1 MNREYNPKLKELRK
15 YFINSK
21 NKKECL
27 NIFSK
32 ILQDGIEFKT
42 NSKNDKSVLKYKEQ
56 EKIMKDLLEP
66 MPIKSK
72 DIRKVIKECK
82 KKIIDGSVNFSSE
95 DFLAFPD
102 SGNSTAAMC
111 GHLLYGML
119 NQNMINSIHCSPTA
133 TFVEIAVINWL
144 RDIIG
149 YKVRKKQRDII
160 DVGGINVP
168 GGTLAN
174 TVALL
179 LARERIMPK
188 TMQKG
193 LIRTNKPLKMFI
205 PEGIGHYT
213 SKAAMGWLGIGT
225 ENIVEVKTTKD
236 FTIDKGDLVD
246 KIKYY
251 RKNSIPFVIVAYA
264 GDSRTMAIDDF
275 VGLSKIAK
283 KYKIWFHIDACHGA
297 SLCFSDKL
305 KYKIKGINLADSVT
319 LDPHK
324 VLFTPYNLSYLLIKN
339 PKDFKP
345 IAGVSDLITMEKYSF
360 GQITP
365 FLGSRSFNSLKLWF
379 LIKNLGKKNIGYL
392 IEKRHEM
399 AKHFAS
405 LVEKENDFYLM
416 NNVIIN
422 SVAYIYIPK
431 ELKEKLDENPSRK
444 HIDLINELN
453 LRIQKKM
460 FREGQF
466 YVHTFKLNDF
476 KNILGTGSNEVYQ
489 MQRLM
494 LGNPLTAKGNLKNL
508 LEYSKKIA
516 EEEWRKLKRTSKK

>member
-1 MNREYNPKLKELRK
+1 MNQKPNPDLKELKK
-15 YFINSK
+15 YFINSN

-27 NIFSK
+27 DIFSQ
-32 ILQDGIEFKT
+32 IIQEGIEFKT
-42 NSKNDKSVLKYKEQ
+42 NSKTVLKYKEQ
-56 EKIMKDLLEP
+56 EEIMKDLLEP
-66 MPIKSK
+66 IPIKSK

-119 NQNMINSIHCSPTA
+119 NQNLINSIHCSPTA

-149 YKVRKKQRDII
+149 YKVKKNPRDII
-160 DVGGINVP
+160 DVGGMNVP

-174 TVALL
+174 TIALL
-179 LARERIMPK
+179 LARERILPK

-193 LIRTNKPLKMFI
+193 LIKTNKPLKMFI

-213 SKAAMGWLGIGT
+213 SKAAMAWLGVGT

-236 FTIDKGDLVD
+236 FTIDKNDLIN
-246 KIKYY
+246 KIEYY
-251 RKNSIPFVIVAYA
+251 KKDSIPFAIIAYA

-297 SLCFSDKL
+297 SLCFIDKL

-324 VLFTPYNLSYLLIKN
+324 VLFTPYTLSYLLIKN
-339 PKDFKP
+339 PNDAKYLTISCLFSIKYP
-345 IAGVSDLITMEKYSF
+345 IFFFPKF
-360 GQITP
+360 
-365 FLGSRSFNSLKLWF
+365 F
-379 LIKNLGKKNIGYL
+379 IKNHSFKLLKDLDPRKG
-392 IEKRHEM
+392 
-399 AKHFAS
+399 
-405 LVEKENDFYLM
+405 
-416 NNVIIN
+416 VIC
-422 SVAYIYIPK
+422 PK
-431 ELKEKLDENPSRK
+431 EYFSFVIKS
-444 HIDLINELN
+444 LIPDTGL
-453 LRIQKKM
+453 IS
-460 FREGQF
+460 
-466 YVHTFKLNDF
+466 
-476 KNILGTGSNEVYQ
+476 LGFLSN
-489 MQRLM
+489 
-494 LGNPLTAKGNLKNL
+494 K
-508 LEYSKKIA
+508 
-516 EEEWRKLKRTSKK
+516 

>member
-1 MNREYNPKLKELRK
+1 MNREHKLNLKELKK
-15 YFINSK
+15 YFINSN

-27 NIFSK
+27 DIFSQ
-32 ILQDGIEFKT
+32 IIQEGIEFKT
-42 NSKNDKSVLKYKEQ
+42 NSKNSKSVLKYKEQ
-56 EKIMKDLLEP
+56 EGIMKDLLEP
-66 MPIKSK
+66 IPIKSK

-119 NQNMINSIHCSPTA
+119 NQNLINSIHCSPTA

-149 YKVRKKQRDII
+149 YKVRKRQKDII

-179 LARERIMPK
+179 LARERILPK

-193 LIRTNKPLKMFI
+193 LIKTNKPLKMFI

-213 SKAAMGWLGIGT
+213 SKAAMAWLGIGT

-236 FTIDKGDLVD
+236 FTIDKNDLIN
-246 KIKYY
+246 KIEYSK
-251 RKNSIPFVIVAYA
+251 KDSIPFAVIAYA

-297 SLCFSDKL
+297 SLCFSNKL

-324 VLFTPYNLSYLLIKN
+324 VLFTPYTLSYLLIKN
-339 PKDFKP
+339 PNDIKP
-345 IAGVSDLITMEKYSF
+345 VSGISDLITKEKYSF

-379 LIKNLGKKNIGYL
+379 LIKNLGKKKIGYL

-399 AKHFAS
+399 VKYFAS
-405 LVEKENDFYLM
+405 LVEKEGDFYLM
-416 NNVIIN
+416 NNIVIN
-422 SVAYIYIPK
+422 SAAYIYVPK
-431 ELKEKLDENPSRK
+431 ELKEKLKINSPK
-444 HIDLINELN
+444 KYTDLINELN
-453 LRIQKKM
+453 LRIQKRM

-476 KNILGTGSNEVYQ
+476 KNVLGTGSDKIYQ

-494 LGNPLTAKGNLKNL
+494 LGNPLTTKKNL
-508 LEYSKKIA
+508 QNLLKYSKRIA

>member
-1 MNREYNPKLKELRK
+1 MNQKPNPDLKELKK
-15 YFINSK
+15 YFINSN

-27 NIFSK
+27 DIFSQ
-32 ILQDGIEFKT
+32 IIQEGIGFKT
-42 NSKNDKSVLKYKEQ
+42 NSKSVLKYKEQ
-56 EKIMKDLLEP
+56 EEIMKDLLEP
-66 MPIKSK
+66 IPIKSK

-102 SGNSTAAMC
+102 TGNSTAAMC

-119 NQNMINSIHCSPTA
+119 NQNLINSIHCSPTA

-149 YKVRKKQRDII
+149 YKVKKNPRDII
-160 DVGGINVP
+160 DVGGMNVP

-174 TVALL
+174 TIALL
-179 LARERIMPK
+179 LARERILPK

-193 LIRTNKPLKMFI
+193 LIKTNKPLKMFI

-213 SKAAMGWLGIGT
+213 SKAAMAWLGIGA
-225 ENIVEVKTTKD
+225 ENIVEVKTKKD
-236 FTIDKGDLVD
+236 
-246 KIKYY
+246 
-251 RKNSIPFVIVAYA
+251 SIPFAIISYA

-324 VLFTPYNLSYLLIKN
+324 ILFTPYPLSYLLIKN
-339 PKDFKP
+339 PNDIKP
-345 IAGVSDLITMEKYSF
+345 VSGISDLITKEKYSF

-379 LIKNLGKKNIGYL
+379 LIKNLGKKEIGKL
-392 IEKRHEM
+392 IEERHEM
-399 AKHFAS
+399 VNYFAS
-405 LVEKENDFYLM
+405 LVEKETDFYLM
-416 NNVIIN
+416 NNIMIN
-422 SVAYIYIPK
+422 SAVYI
-431 ELKEKLDENPSRK
+431 
-444 HIDLINELN
+444 
-453 LRIQKKM
+453 M
-460 FREGQF
+460 
-466 YVHTFKLNDF
+466 
-476 KNILGTGSNEVYQ
+476 ILFI
-489 MQRLM
+489 R
-494 LGNPLTAKGNLKNL
+494 
-508 LEYSKKIA
+508 
-516 EEEWRKLKRTSKK
+516 